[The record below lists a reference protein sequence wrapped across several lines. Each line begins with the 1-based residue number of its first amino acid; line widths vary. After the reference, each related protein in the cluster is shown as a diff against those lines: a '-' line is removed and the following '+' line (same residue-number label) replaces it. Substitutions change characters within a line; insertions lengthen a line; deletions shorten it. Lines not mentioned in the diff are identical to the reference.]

1 MTKKDFLISVIIPT
15 YNRNEKLLKLLQC
28 LQKQMQDNVEV
39 IVIDDHSDNPLKLD
53 FPEWLK
59 YIILEE
65 NSGGASVPRN
75 IGLDNAKGKYICF
88 IDSDDNISD
97 DYLETIIN
105 KTKEEWDYC
114 YISWEC
120 STHKVIIKDQPPKWN
135 CCVWN
140 CIYKRELIGDTRFNP
155 KLRIAEDYE
164 FNKKVRKG
172 KKANITEILY
182 YYEQF
187 SPDSL
192 VNSGITYNDKY
203 KEV

>member
-1 MTKKDFLISVIIPT
+1 MKNEGLLISIIIPT
-15 YNRNEKLLKLLQC
+15 YNRIDKLKRLLEQ
-28 LQKQMQDNVEV
+28 LNNQMKDNVEV
-39 IVIDDHSDNPLKLD
+39 IVIDDHSDTKLD
-53 FPEWLK
+53 IEYKWLK
-59 YIILEE
+59 YIYLEE

-88 IDSDDNISD
+88 IDSDDSIKPN
-97 DYLETIIN
+97 YLETIIN

-120 STHKVIIKDQPPKWN
+120 STHQIIIKDNPPKWN

-140 CIYKRELIGDTRFNP
+140 CIYKRELIGNIRFNP

-164 FNKKVRKG
+164 FNKLVRKG
-172 KKANITEILY
+172 KKANITEVLY

-192 VNSGITYNDKY
+192 VNSGITYNEKY
-203 KEV
+203 N

>member
-1 MTKKDFLISVIIPT
+1 MKKEDLLISIIIPT
-15 YNRNEKLLKLLQC
+15 YNRIDSLKRLLEQLNN
-28 LQKQMQDNVEV
+28 QMKDNVEV
-39 IVIDDHSDNPLKLD
+39 IVIDDHSDIKLD
-53 FPEWLK
+53 VEYKWLK
-59 YIILEE
+59 YIYLEE

-75 IGLDNAKGKYICF
+75 IGLDNAKGKYIAF
-88 IDSDDNISD
+88 IDSDDSIKPNYISKIT
-97 DYLETIIN
+97 E

-140 CIYKRELIGDTRFNP
+140 CIYKRELIGNVRFNP

-164 FNKKVRKG
+164 FNNQVKKG
-172 KKANITEILY
+172 IKANITDVLY

-192 VNSGITYNDKY
+192 INSGVTYNDKY
-203 KEV
+203 LN

>member
-1 MTKKDFLISVIIPT
+1 MGTSINSTSAPARSGDDGT
-15 YNRNEKLLKLLQC
+15 NEKELDKFNAKVIHLK
-28 LQKQMQDNVEV
+28 
-39 IVIDDHSDNPLKLD
+39 
-53 FPEWLK
+53 
-59 YIILEE
+59 E

-75 IGLDNAKGKYICF
+75 VGLDNAKGKYIAF
-88 IDSDDNISD
+88 IDSDDMVKPHYIKTI
-97 DYLETIIN
+97 LE

-120 STHKVIIKDQPPKWN
+120 NTHKIIIKDEPPKWN

-140 CIYKRELIGDTRFNP
+140 CVYKKDLIGDIRFNP
-155 KLRIAEDYE
+155 ALIIAEDYQ
-164 FNKKVRKG
+164 FNQQVRRG

-192 VNSGITYNDKY
+192 VNSGKTYNEKY
-203 KEV
+203 KGDDSNAIRFGKSKEIF

>member
-1 MTKKDFLISVIIPT
+1 MKNEGLLISIIIPT
-15 YNRNEKLLKLLQC
+15 YNRTEKLKRLLKQLDN
-28 LQKQMQDNVEV
+28 QMKDNVEV
-39 IVIDDHSDNPLKLD
+39 IVVDDHSDIKLD
-53 FPEWLK
+53 VEYKWLK
-59 YIILEE
+59 YIYLEE

-88 IDSDDNISD
+88 IDSDDSIKAN
-97 DYLETIIN
+97 YLEAIIN

-114 YISWEC
+114 FISWEC
-120 STHKVIIKDQPPKWN
+120 STHQIIIKDNPPKWN

-140 CIYKRELIGDTRFNP
+140 CIYKRELIGNIRFNP

-164 FNKKVRKG
+164 FNKLVRKG
-172 KKANITEILY
+172 KKANITEVLY

-192 VNSGITYNDKY
+192 VKSGITYNEKY
-203 KEV
+203 N